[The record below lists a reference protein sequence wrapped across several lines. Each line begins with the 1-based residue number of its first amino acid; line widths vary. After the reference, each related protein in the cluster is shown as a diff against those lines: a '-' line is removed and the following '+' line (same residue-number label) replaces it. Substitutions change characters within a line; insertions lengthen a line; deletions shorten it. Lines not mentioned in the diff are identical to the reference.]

1 MDDHVAGILAQWAL
15 ERPDLDV
22 APMGLVGRVHRLAAL
37 LQAEL
42 DAGFAA
48 HGLSAG
54 EFDVLATLRRAGA
67 PYELTPTAIAASA
80 MVTSGAVTK
89 RVDRLLARG
98 WVARETDPDDGRGRR
113 IRLTGTGLAL
123 VDDVLEAHLA
133 TEARLVAG
141 LGADRRRDLAE
152 HLAAWLTALE

>member
-1 MDDHVAGILAQWAL
+1 MDHVAGILAQWAR

-67 PYELTPTAIAASA
+67 PYELTPTAIAAAA

-98 WVARETDPDDGRGRR
+98 WVAREPDPDDARGRR
-113 IRLTGTGLAL
+113 VRLTDTGRAL
-123 VDDVLEAHLA
+123 VDDVLAAHV
-133 TEARLVAG
+133 AREERLLGALRPEQRTDLAG
-141 LGADRRRDLAE
+141 L
-152 HLAAWLTALE
+152 LAAWLVSLE